1 MGRPAAIVSEPQ
13 FHQPPGAVERCPSP
27 EDRPVIRIDDAHRV
41 RQLTLE
47 RPDQLNAFNEALY
60 DAAAEALLDA
70 AADPKVAVVL
80 ITGTGRAFSAGTD
93 VVEMAARNTGGVVDG
108 KHGFGGLI
116 DQLVAFPK
124 PLICA
129 VNGIALGIGATMLG
143 LADLVLMSRTA
154 RIRCPFTAL
163 AVAPEAASSYTF
175 PLLMGR
181 QRATWAL
188 MSSEWLSA
196 EECLEA
202 GLAWK
207 VCDPDTLVDEAVAA
221 ARVLAAKPLAS
232 LLECKRTIVAALKA
246 PIDAARARE
255 NEAFRRLM
263 GQPANIEALTAL
275 AERRTPDFV
284 TIDIEHPVDV
294 ADHR

>member
-1 MGRPAAIVSEPQ
+1 MGRRRGMIRIEDANRI
-13 FHQPPGAVERCPSP
+13 RLLTL
-27 EDRPVIRIDDAHRV
+27 DRPDR
-41 RQLTLE
+41 
-47 RPDQLNAFNEALY
+47 LNAFSEELY
-60 DAAAEALLDA
+60 DATTEALIDA
-70 AADPKVAVVL
+70 AADPGIAVAV
-80 ITGTGRAFSAGTD
+80 ITGAVRAFSTGTD
-93 VVEMAARNTGGVVDG
+93 VVEMAARNTGGAVDG
-108 KHGFGGLI
+108 KHGFGGMI
-116 DQLVAFPK
+116 DELVEFPK
-124 PLICA
+124 PLMCA
-129 VNGIALGIGATMLG
+129 VNGIALGVGATMLG

-188 MSSEWLSA
+188 MSSDWLSA

-207 VCDPDTLVDEAVAA
+207 VCDPDTLVDEAMAA
-221 ARVLAAKPLAS
+221 ARVLADKPLAS
-232 LLECKRTIVAALKA
+232 LLECKRTIVAALQA
-246 PIDAARARE
+246 PLDAARARE

-275 AERRTPDFV
+275 AERRTPPFV
-284 TIDIEHPVDV
+284 TIDNEHPGDV
-294 ADHR
+294 ADPREVGAPATTADPCSAPHRGAC

>member
-1 MGRPAAIVSEPQ
+1 MIR
-13 FHQPPGAVERCPSP
+13 VE
-27 EDRPVIRIDDAHRV
+27 DAHRV
-41 RQLTLE
+41 RLLTLD

-60 DAAAEALLDA
+60 DATTDALIDA
-70 AADPKVAVVL
+70 SADPGIAVVV

-93 VVEMAARNTGGVVDG
+93 VVEMAGRNTGTTVDG
-108 KHGFGGLI
+108 RHGFGGLI
-116 DQLVAFPK
+116 DHLVAFPK

-143 LADLVLMSRTA
+143 LSDLVLMASTA

-163 AVAPEAASSYTF
+163 AVAPEAASSFTF

-181 QRATWAL
+181 QQATWTL

-196 EECLEA
+196 AECREA

-207 VCDPDTLVDEAVAA
+207 VCEPDQLLDETLAA
-221 ARVLAAKPLAS
+221 ARLLAAKPLAS
-232 LLECKRTIVAALKA
+232 LLECKRTICAALVD
-246 PIDAARARE
+246 PIAAARARE

-263 GQPANIEALTAL
+263 GAPANVEGLTAL
-275 AERRTPDFV
+275 AERRAPDFIGV
-284 TIDIEHPVDV
+284 DTRHPVTV
-294 ADHR
+294 EDHR

>member
-1 MGRPAAIVSEPQ
+1 M
-13 FHQPPGAVERCPSP
+13 
-27 EDRPVIRIDDAHRV
+27 IRIDDADRI
-41 RQLTLE
+41 RLLTLE

-60 DAAAEALLDA
+60 DATTDALLASID
-70 AADPKVAVVL
+70 DPGIAVVV
-80 ITGTGRAFSAGTD
+80 ITGTGRAFSTGTD
-93 VVEMAARNTGGVVDG
+93 VVEMAARNSGNPVDG
-108 KHGFGGLI
+108 KHGFGGMI
-116 DQLVAFPK
+116 DTLVTFPK
-124 PLICA
+124 PLLCA
-129 VNGIALGIGATMLG
+129 VNGIALGVGATMLG

-175 PLLMGR
+175 PSIMGR

-202 GLAWK
+202 GLAWRL
-207 VCDPDTLVDEAVAA
+207 CDPEALLDETMAA
-221 ARVLAAKPLAS
+221 ARILAAKPLAS
-232 LLECKRTIVAALKA
+232 LLECKRTIAATTLA
-246 PIDAARARE
+246 PIAEARARE
-255 NEAFRRLM
+255 NTAFQRLM
-263 GQPANIEALTAL
+263 GRPANIEALTAL

-284 TIDIEHPVDV
+284 SIDERNPVSA